1 MIYFPVR
8 QMPLSPY
15 GGGIDVRA
23 ADPLLALAAIRA
35 AVGAIDP
42 NLPILSLTTTGEA
55 AASALGR
62 ERLLAYLASGFA
74 GMATVLASIGIY
86 GVVSFG
92 MTRRVAEIGLR
103 MALGAT
109 SWDIARVVLSAS
121 MRWVGLGLMSGVCL
135 ALAASRLL
143 RALLSGMLFDVTPTD
158 PAAFVAAILTLAV
171 IAVIAVLVPVRRAIG
186 IDPRRALDCD

>member
-1 MIYFPVR
+1 
-8 QMPLSPY
+8 
-15 GGGIDVRA
+15 
-23 ADPLLALAAIRA
+23 
-35 AVGAIDP
+35 
-42 NLPILSLTTTGEA
+42 
-55 AASALGR
+55 
-62 ERLLAYLASGFA
+62 
-74 GMATVLASIGIY
+74 
-86 GVVSFG
+86 